1 MLTAKTE
8 CEKMTINV
16 NLKFRTDFFNA
27 AVCDPS
33 VSEMNIRSLYKGSFS
48 VKASVC
54 VLEIQRGNV

>member
-1 MLTAKTE
+1 
-8 CEKMTINV
+8 MTINV